1 MEQTKQI
8 ILEKNVTT
16 ENIDETAHD
25 VGVGAVVFNE
35 LSNYRIKDYVFSW
48 DKVLN
53 FEGETGPYVQYTH
66 ARACSILRRA
76 GEDTVNAAKKG
87 FDTSW
92 ITGESAHHLIKLLYA
107 LPEVIKEA
115 GEKYEP
121 SIVTRHIVDIAQGF
135 NKFYHDEHIL
145 VEDEKEKTAKVALVL
160 AVQTAIKN
168 GLGSSGNE
176 GAGENVAAGKEQGI
190 A

>member
-1 MEQTKQI
+1 M
-8 ILEKNVTT
+8 
-16 ENIDETAHD
+16 
-25 VGVGAVVFNE
+25 
-35 LSNYRIKDYVFSW
+35 
-48 DKVLN
+48 
-53 FEGETGPYVQYTH
+53 
-66 ARACSILRRA
+66 CSILTQ
-76 GEDTVNAAKKG
+76 GPAAKKG

-168 GLGSSGNE
+168 GLDLLGMKAPE
-176 GAGENVAAGKEQGI
+176 KM
-190 A
+190 